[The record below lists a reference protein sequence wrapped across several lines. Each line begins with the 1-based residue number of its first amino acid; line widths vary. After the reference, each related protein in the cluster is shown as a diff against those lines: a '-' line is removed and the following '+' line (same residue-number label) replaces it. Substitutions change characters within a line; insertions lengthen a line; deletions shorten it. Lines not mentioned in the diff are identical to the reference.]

1 ETIGAAVVPPEGTS
15 KMEVILRLQGL
26 LGVQP
31 MIVECPNVMTIS
43 LGNPGQVIHPGV
55 TYGKWKDWDE
65 QPLKAKPLF
74 YHGVDDAT
82 AEVLEGI
89 SDDIRGICRA
99 LEPMAVDTSQ
109 VKTIFEWYMASYSDS
124 ITDSSSLKAAMNT
137 NTAYEG
143 LCHPM
148 KEVDGRY
155 VPDFQFRYLSEDTY
169 TTKDIMQQTKK
180 DSQFGQEVEVMND
193 KLKEQPD
200 QGGARAGQE
209 DGISQDVPTGLC
221 FTKGVAELLGVQTA
235 TIDVV
240 LKWAQG
246 KLGKEFL
253 TDANKMAGKD
263 IAETRAPQA
272 YGVKTRADLKKFLSN
287 ETKASASKKEPRRSP
302 ATASCMP
309 CFR

>member
-1 ETIGAAVVPPEGTS
+1 
-15 KMEVILRLQGL
+15 L
-26 LGVQP
+26 
-31 MIVECPNVMTIS
+31 
-43 LGNPGQVIHPGV
+43 
-55 TYGKWKDWDE
+55 
-65 QPLKAKPLF
+65 
-74 YHGVDDAT
+74 
-82 AEVLEGI
+82 VLEGFY
-89 SDDIRGICRA
+89 SVLGPTLLSFSSFVHPVHSPSVFVLPFSVAYSWRPPKYLLFQLCAHMFPCRVCFSSA
-99 LEPMAVDTSQ
+99 DFSGLGA
-109 VKTIFEWYMASYSDS
+109 ASFGLVTLNPKSAEHSDS
-124 ITDSSSLKAAMNT
+124 CPLRHFKARGALCIAISL
-137 NTAYEG
+137 
-143 LCHPM
+143 
-148 KEVDGRY
+148 
-155 VPDFQFRYLSEDTY
+155 
-169 TTKDIMQQTKK
+169 
-180 DSQFGQEVEVMND
+180 
-193 KLKEQPD
+193 
-200 QGGARAGQE
+200 
-209 DGISQDVPTGLC
+209 QDVPTGLC

>member
-193 KLKEQPD
+193 KLKELQD
-200 QGGARAGQE
+200 QVNALSQAARDYADRSIFG
-209 DGISQDVPTGLC
+209 
-221 FTKGVAELLGVQTA
+221 EL
-235 TIDVV
+235 
-240 LKWAQG
+240 
-246 KLGKEFL
+246 FF
-253 TDANKMAGKD
+253 
-263 IAETRAPQA
+263 R
-272 YGVKTRADLKKFLSN
+272 SN
-287 ETKASASKKEPRRSP
+287 LTKAERAQVKRMGYPRHFLRD
-302 ATASCMP
+302 TDEGEEEDV
-309 CFR
+309 

>member
-155 VPDFQFRYLSEDTY
+155 VPDFQFRYLSED
-169 TTKDIMQQTKK
+169 
-180 DSQFGQEVEVMND
+180 
-193 KLKEQPD
+193 
-200 QGGARAGQE
+200 
-209 DGISQDVPTGLC
+209 VPTGLC

>member
-193 KLKEQPD
+193 KLKELQD
-200 QGGARAGQE
+200 QVNALSQARDVIAQGAGAAMADGSAEERTKHVLVFGFRDRQE
-209 DGISQDVPTGLC
+209 ASKVEQDVT
-221 FTKGVAELLGVQTA
+221 
-235 TIDVV
+235 TI
-240 LKWAQG
+240 
-246 KLGKEFL
+246 LGKVL
-253 TDANKMAGKD
+253 GKD
-263 IAETRAPQA
+263 SSPKVST
-272 YGVKTRADLKKFLSN
+272 LSN
-287 ETKASASKKEPRRSP
+287 PTRRGV
-302 ATASCMP
+302 TT
-309 CFR
+309 